1 MRRSRPTPLALL
13 FLPLL
18 LAPLAHPLAAQSSAA
33 PSPTGQN
40 PSTPPFVETI
50 EVREVEL
57 RVDLSALPT
66 FESIGKKGREDFL
79 VIEEGVDH
87 PLTELGAATGDWI
100 FMLYFD
106 SVLAGPEARQRAA
119 IELAG
124 QAERLTAGGLA
135 EVVVADPKP
144 HTLLA
149 TGSAEALRQK
159 LDELALAAGREIP
172 PADGS
177 LAAASA
183 PPLAHH
189 ARKWIQINQPRKV
202 LAGLVGRRRDDRR
215 AARLA
220 QLDRLSIEIA
230 SRGGGG
236 ARALLLPVGSWPLD
250 PEGLARLTKTEAPA
264 AADRP
269 EFEPLR
275 ETARVL
281 AGYGWVTL
289 PLALRAPR
297 DVAEPSAAERRTQ
310 VSMGGGGD
318 QRTTVPI
325 VSISGKGEP
334 TDPATTARVDT
345 LTDFSLIPY
354 AELARASSGAL
365 VGEPGRLKGVLGN
378 LLDRRQV
385 TYRSPFPQPGR
396 LLPLEVRWKGGDG
409 RTLTAP
415 RWLRSSTPPEV
426 TAARLRRMLA
436 GDTAPQAAKT
446 GEIQW
451 HAESGRI
458 CFPGDGDKRWV
469 RLSTATEKDGQI
481 QIVTGQ
487 PVQIERSAA
496 GLCADAPAAGA
507 GRTVRLAEDLENETW
522 TGAANSPAN

>member
-1 MRRSRPTPLALL
+1 MRRSRPTPFASL

-18 LAPLAHPLAAQSSAA
+18 LAPLAHSLAAQSSAA
-33 PSPTGQN
+33 PPPTGQN

-79 VIEEGVDH
+79 VIEDGVDH

-172 PADGS
+172 PAEGS

-183 PPLAHH
+183 
-189 ARKWIQINQPRKV
+189 
-202 LAGLVGRRRDDRR
+202 
-215 AARLA
+215 ARLT

>member
-18 LAPLAHPLAAQSSAA
+18 LAPLAHSLAAQSSSA
-33 PSPTGQN
+33 PPPAGQN

-172 PADGS
+172 PAEGS
-177 LAAASA
+177 LAAAS
-183 PPLAHH
+183 
-189 ARKWIQINQPRKV
+189 
-202 LAGLVGRRRDDRR
+202 